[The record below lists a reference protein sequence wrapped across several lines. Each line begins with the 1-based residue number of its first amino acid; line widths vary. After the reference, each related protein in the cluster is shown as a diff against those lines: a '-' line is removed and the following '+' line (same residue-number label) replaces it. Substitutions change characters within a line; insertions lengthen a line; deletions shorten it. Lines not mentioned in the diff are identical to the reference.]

1 MKSWDVVSSN
11 KSLGSST
18 KLDEADSDED
28 EDSFEYDEGDLDY
41 IDDDDSDDRGIEA
54 SSPNESKGLRKKRK
68 VRVVKR
74 NKSCRDKFFGF
85 IKFV

>member
-28 EDSFEYDEGDLDY
+28 EDSFEYDEVDLDF
-41 IDDDDSDDRGIEA
+41 IDDDDSDDRGLQHQVQT
-54 SSPNESKGLRKKRK
+54 SLRVSEKREK
-68 VRVVKR
+68 
-74 NKSCRDKFFGF
+74 
-85 IKFV
+85 

>member
-28 EDSFEYDEGDLDY
+28 EDSFEYDEADLDY
-41 IDDDDSDDRGIEA
+41 IDDDDSDERIA

-68 VRVVKR
+68 VKVVKK